1 MDFFKVV
8 VYQTLKIVNI
18 FGNSRDLLKTRHI
31 FHFRT
36 TANIRNFINLLQN
49 VQNYFLVSLAHFKHL
64 ANAISSQYQFKKP
77 HEYVAFN

>member
-18 FGNSRDLLKTRHI
+18 FGNSRDLLKTHHI

-36 TANIRNFINLLQN
+36 TANIRNFIYLLQN
-49 VQNYFLVSLAHFKHL
+49 VQNYFLISFVHFKHL
-64 ANAISSQYQFKKP
+64 ANAIIFPYQFKKTC
-77 HEYVAFN
+77 EYVAFN